1 MARKSKN
8 KPTKYRVAIVG
19 EGITEWHY
27 FTNMRHAERFSFKV
41 EPELPN
47 HSDYKS
53 VINTARRKR
62 DEGYDLVFCVL
73 DLDRILANPTEKKG
87 YYSEKAKK
95 IRNTGI
101 EFIETMP
108 CIELWFLLHFIKKF
122 SAKTYLNY
130 EQLSKVLKQHIT
142 RYEKTSA
149 FFKSNPIYELLITK
163 GSLEKAAEFARKL
176 AIEKVDSA
184 NPYFNFTD
192 IHSLVT
198 RLKNR

>member
-8 KPTKYRVAIVG
+8 KPTKFRIAIVG
-19 EGITEWHY
+19 EGITEWYY
-27 FTNMRHAERFSFKV
+27 FINMRHAERFSFKV

-53 VINTARRKR
+53 VISTARRKR
-62 DEGYDLVFCVL
+62 NEGYDLVFCVL

-95 IRNTGI
+95 KLNAGI

-108 CIELWFLLHFIKKF
+108 CIELWFLLHFLNNY
-122 SAKTYLNY
+122 SAKIYLNY
-130 EQLSKVLKQHIT
+130 EQLSKALKKHIPC
-142 RYEKTSA
+142 YGKTA
-149 FFKSNPIYELLITK
+149 DFFQKNPIYEYLSSK
-163 GSLEKAAEFARKL
+163 GSYENADKFAQRLASDKL
-176 AIEKVDSA
+176 KSD

-192 IHSLVT
+192 INKLIKQ
-198 RLKNR
+198 LKAR